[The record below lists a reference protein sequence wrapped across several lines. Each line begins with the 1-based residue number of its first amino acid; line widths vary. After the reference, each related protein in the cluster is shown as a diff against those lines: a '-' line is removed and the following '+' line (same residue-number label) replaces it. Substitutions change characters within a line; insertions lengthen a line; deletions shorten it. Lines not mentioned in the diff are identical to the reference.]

1 MIQGIGI
8 DAVELD
14 RIQEIIE
21 KKSSFIQRVLTP
33 NELAIFEGLSLKRQV
48 EFLGGRFACKEA
60 FSKAWHTGIGA
71 VGFQDI
77 EILRDEKGAPIVT
90 KSPFDGEVLVSIT
103 HTRDTA
109 FAQILLQS
117 GKKE

>member
-48 EFLGGRFACKEA
+48 EFLGGRLHVKKP
-60 FSKAWHTGIGA
+60 SLKLGTLVLG
-71 VGFQDI
+71 Q
-77 EILRDEKGAPIVT
+77 
-90 KSPFDGEVLVSIT
+90 LVSKISKFYAMIKV
-103 HTRDTA
+103 R
-109 FAQILLQS
+109 LL
-117 GKKE
+117 

>member
-60 FSKAWHTGIGA
+60 FSKAWYTGIGA

-77 EILRDEKGAPIVT
+77 EILRDAKGAPIVT

-117 GKKE
+117 RKKE

>member
-33 NELAIFEGLSLKRQV
+33 NELAIFEGLSLKRQM

-60 FSKAWHTGIGA
+60 FSKLGTLVLG
-71 VGFQDI
+71 Q
-77 EILRDEKGAPIVT
+77 
-90 KSPFDGEVLVSIT
+90 LVSKISKFYAMIKV
-103 HTRDTA
+103 R
-109 FAQILLQS
+109 LL
-117 GKKE
+117 